1 MIHKH
6 ISAAKKGWHSWLDSD
21 HSLAGLLFFLLVYG
35 FIIYPIAGEEART
48 HPAAALSFS
57 LILVLGVM
65 STTQQKLA
73 RLVMTL
79 LAVVAFTSQWLHFF
93 MQVHAAHVVA
103 TVAAIL
109 FFSVL
114 SWRITSRVFRSGS
127 INIYR
132 IFGAIAVYV
141 LLGIVWGEIYIL
153 IYLHRPDAFYFD
165 PTTQMGEPPI
175 SELIYF
181 SFVSLTTMGFGDILP
196 VYPLAR
202 SLVMLEGLVGQI
214 YPAVLL
220 ARLVTLYNK

>member
-35 FIIYPIAGEEART
+35 FIIYPLAGEEART

-73 RLVMTL
+73 RLVLTL
-79 LAVVAFTSQWLHFF
+79 LAMIAFTSQWLHFF
-93 MQVHAAHVVA
+93 MQIHAAQIVS

-109 FFSVL
+109 FFSMV
-114 SWRITSRVFRSGS
+114 SWRITARVFRSGN

-132 IFGAIAVYV
+132 IFGAIAVYL
-141 LLGIVWGEIYIL
+141 LLGIIWGEIYIL
-153 IYLHRPDAFYFD
+153 FYLHQPDAFYFD
-165 PTTQMGEPPI
+165 PATQMNEPPI

-196 VYPLAR
+196 VNPMVR
-202 SLVMLEGLVGQI
+202 SLATLEGLVGQI